1 MTDAQLLV
9 GSLSNDLFRVA
20 TLTQRGS
27 TVAARRFLSESK
39 RWASELSSGNEKAY
53 IKKIAKEIVGL
64 SELDLNLAGAE
75 RCLMQAILLQNYSL
89 HNQQ

>member
-1 MTDAQLLV
+1 MTNAQLLV

-27 TVAARRFLSESK
+27 GAAAERFLLESK
-39 RWASELSSGNEKAY
+39 RWAQQLVVSEEKKY
-53 IKKIAKEIVGL
+53 IRNIAQEIVGL
-64 SELDLNLAGAE
+64 NEADLDLAQAE

-89 HNQQ
+89 HN